1 MPAARVSMSSC
12 QPAHGK
18 SHSELTQQWHRW
30 CIAPAVRR
38 TLASLLV
45 PLAIV
50 ATFGFAIIV
59 LNQTFQLVELADRI
73 HPAFGTAVLI
83 TILVVFLAG
92 ISLPLYVFFRLPKPL
107 IPPQQSAGPEYERY
121 RERLEKRLSSNPLLG
136 KPHPG
141 QPFSIEAALEK
152 LDDIAD
158 RRTRD
163 VASQVFLATAI
174 SQNGSVDALV
184 VLGAQGKLV
193 LDIAT
198 IYYQRPTVR
207 DLAYLYANVAAT
219 AFVAGELDDIDV
231 AGQMQPIVT
240 AVLGSSVA
248 AIPGMSAAAGLF
260 VNSVVTGTGNA
271 YLTLRVGIV
280 ARQYC
285 AHRKDGDRKGIRRSA
300 AVQALPLLGTIVR
313 DGAASVASAI
323 WNRPKKFFADLTDKM
338 KFWNKS

>member
-1 MPAARVSMSSC
+1 M
-12 QPAHGK
+12 
-18 SHSELTQQWHRW
+18 
-30 CIAPAVRR
+30 RR

-83 TILVVFLAG
+83 TILVVFLVG

-198 IYYQRPTVR
+198 IYYQRPTLR

-219 AFVAGELDDIDV
+219 AFIAGELDDIDV

-323 WNRPKKFFADLTDKM
+323 WDRPKKFFADLTDKM
-338 KFWNKS
+338 KFWNKT

>member
-1 MPAARVSMSSC
+1 
-12 QPAHGK
+12 
-18 SHSELTQQWHRW
+18 
-30 CIAPAVRR
+30 VRR

-83 TILVVFLAG
+83 TILAVFLVG
-92 ISLPLYVFFRLPKPL
+92 IGLPLYVFLRLPKPL
-107 IPPQQSAGPEYERY
+107 IPPQQSDGPEFERY
-121 RERLEKRLSSNPLLG
+121 RERLAQRLASNPLLT
-136 KPHPG
+136 KQLPG
-141 QPFSIEAALEK
+141 QPLSIVAALDQ

-163 VASQVFLATAI
+163 VAAQVFLATAI

-198 IYYQRPTVR
+198 IYYQRPTLR

-219 AFVAGELDDIDV
+219 AFIAGELDDIDV
-231 AGQMQPIVT
+231 AEQMQPIVT

-248 AIPGMSAAAGLF
+248 AIPGMSAAASLF

-271 YLTLRVGIV
+271 YLTLRVGII

-285 AHRKDGDRKGIRRSA
+285 GHRKDGDRKGIRRSA
-300 AVQALPLLGTIVR
+300 AVQALPLLGVIVR

-323 WNRPKKFFADLTDKM
+323 WDRPKKFFSDLTEKM
-338 KFWNKS
+338 KFWNKA

>member
-1 MPAARVSMSSC
+1 
-12 QPAHGK
+12 
-18 SHSELTQQWHRW
+18 
-30 CIAPAVRR
+30 VRR
-38 TLASLLV
+38 TLTFLLV

-59 LNQTFQLVELADRI
+59 LNQTSQLVELADRI
-73 HPAFGTAVLI
+73 HPAFGTAVLV
-83 TILVVFLAG
+83 TIVVVFLIG
-92 ISLPLYVFFRLPKPL
+92 IGLPLYVFLRLPKPL
-107 IPPQQSAGPEYERY
+107 VPPPQTEGPEYERY
-121 RERLEKRLSSNPLLG
+121 RERLANRLACNPLLENQS
-136 KPHPG
+136 PG
-141 QPFSIEAALEK
+141 QPLSIEAALES
-152 LDDIAD
+152 LDGIAD
-158 RRTRD
+158 GRTRD
-163 VASQVFLATAI
+163 VAAQVFLATAI

-198 IYYQRPTVR
+198 IYYQRPTLR

-219 AFVAGELDDIDV
+219 AFIAGELDDIDV
-231 AGQMQPIVT
+231 AEQIQPIVT

-248 AIPGMSAAAGLF
+248 AIPGMSAAASLF

-285 AHRKDGDRKGIRRSA
+285 SHRKGGDRKGIRRSA
-300 AVQALPLLGTIVR
+300 AVQALPLLGGIVR

-323 WNRPKKFFADLTDKM
+323 WDRPKKFFSDLTDKM
-338 KFWNKS
+338 KFWNKP

>member
-1 MPAARVSMSSC
+1 M
-12 QPAHGK
+12 
-18 SHSELTQQWHRW
+18 
-30 CIAPAVRR
+30 RR

-59 LNQTFQLVELADRI
+59 LNQTFQLVALADRV
-73 HPAFGTAVLI
+73 HPAFGTAVLV

-92 ISLPLYVFFRLPKPL
+92 IGLPLYAFFRLPKPL
-107 IPPQQSAGPEYERY
+107 VPPQQTAGPEYERY

-136 KPHPG
+136 KPPPG

-152 LDDIAD
+152 LDGIAD

-193 LDIAT
+193 LDIAK
-198 IYYQRPTVR
+198 IYYQRPTLR

-219 AFVAGELDDIDV
+219 AFIAGELDDIDV

-248 AIPGMSAAAGLF
+248 AIPGMSAAASLF

-300 AVQALPLLGTIVR
+300 AVQALPLLGIIVR
-313 DGAASVASAI
+313 DGAASVASGI
-323 WNRPKKFFADLTDKM
+323 WDRPKKFFADLIDKM
-338 KFWNKS
+338 KFWNKP

>member
-1 MPAARVSMSSC
+1 
-12 QPAHGK
+12 
-18 SHSELTQQWHRW
+18 
-30 CIAPAVRR
+30 VRR

-50 ATFGFAIIV
+50 ATFGFGIIV
-59 LNQTFQLVELADRI
+59 LNQTFQLVDLADRL
-73 HPAFGTAVLI
+73 HPAFGSAVLI
-83 TILVVFLAG
+83 TILVVFLIG
-92 ISLPLYVFFRLPKPL
+92 IGLPLYVFLRLPKPL
-107 IPPQQSAGPEYERY
+107 IPPQQTGGPEFERY
-121 RERLEKRLSSNPLLG
+121 REHLAQRLASNPLIKKKQL
-136 KPHPG
+136 PG
-141 QPFSIEAALEK
+141 QAVSIEAALEQ

-158 RRTRD
+158 RRIRD

-198 IYYQRPTVR
+198 IYYQRPTLR
-207 DLAYLYANVAAT
+207 DLVYLYANVAAT
-219 AFVAGELDDIDV
+219 AFIAGELDDIDV
-231 AGQMQPIVT
+231 AEQMQPIVT

-248 AIPGMSAAAGLF
+248 AIPGMSAAASLF

-300 AVQALPLLGTIVR
+300 AVQALPLLGAIVR
-313 DGAASVASAI
+313 DGAASVAAGI
-323 WNRPKKFFADLTDKM
+323 WDRPKKFFADLIDKM
-338 KFWNKS
+338 KFWNKP

>member
-1 MPAARVSMSSC
+1 M
-12 QPAHGK
+12 
-18 SHSELTQQWHRW
+18 
-30 CIAPAVRR
+30 
-38 TLASLLV
+38 LV
-45 PLAIV
+45 PLAVV
-50 ATFGFAIIV
+50 ATFAFAIIV
-59 LNQTFQLVELADRI
+59 LNQAFQLVELADRI

-83 TILVVFLAG
+83 TIIVVFLVG
-92 ISLPLYVFFRLPKPL
+92 IGLPLHAYLRLPKPL
-107 IPPQQSAGPEYERY
+107 IPPRQTEGPQFERY
-121 RERLEKRLSSNPLLG
+121 RERLSRRLASNPLLASQPPG
-136 KPHPG
+136 HPL
-141 QPFSIEAALEK
+141 SIEASLAR
-152 LDDIAD
+152 LDEIAD

-198 IYYQRPTVR
+198 IYYQRPTLR

-219 AFVAGELDDIDV
+219 AFIAGELDDIDV
-231 AGQMQPIVT
+231 AEQMQPIVT

-248 AIPGMSAAAGLF
+248 AIPGMSAAASLF

-280 ARQYC
+280 TRQYC
-285 AHRKDGDRKGIRRSA
+285 GHRKGGDRKGIRRSA
-300 AVQALPLLGTIVR
+300 AVQALPLLGSIVR

-323 WNRPKKFFADLTDKM
+323 WDKPKKFFSDLTEKM
-338 KFWNKS
+338 KFWNKP

>member
-1 MPAARVSMSSC
+1 M
-12 QPAHGK
+12 
-18 SHSELTQQWHRW
+18 
-30 CIAPAVRR
+30 RR
-38 TLASLLV
+38 TLTTLLV

-73 HPAFGTAVLI
+73 HPAVGTAVLI
-83 TILVVFLAG
+83 TILVVFLVG
-92 ISLPLYVFFRLPKPL
+92 IGLPLYVFLRLPKPL
-107 IPPQQSAGPEYERY
+107 IPPRQTAGPQFEHY

-136 KPHPG
+136 QPLPG

-198 IYYQRPTVR
+198 IYYQRPTLR

-219 AFVAGELDDIDV
+219 AFIAGELDDIDV
-231 AGQMQPIVT
+231 AEQMQPIVT

-248 AIPGMSAAAGLF
+248 AIPGMSAAASLF

-285 AHRKDGDRKGIRRSA
+285 GHRKDGDRKGIRRSA
-300 AVQALPLLGTIVR
+300 AMQALPLLGSIVR

-323 WNRPKKFFADLTDKM
+323 WDRPKKFFSDLTEKM
-338 KFWNKS
+338 KFWNKP

>member
-1 MPAARVSMSSC
+1 
-12 QPAHGK
+12 
-18 SHSELTQQWHRW
+18 
-30 CIAPAVRR
+30 
-38 TLASLLV
+38 LLV

-73 HPAFGTAVLI
+73 HPVFGTAVLI

-121 RERLEKRLSSNPLLG
+121 RERLEQRLSRNPLLG

-141 QPFSIEAALEK
+141 QPFSLEAALEK

-193 LDIAT
+193 LDIAK
-198 IYYQRPTVR
+198 IYYQRPTLR

-219 AFVAGELDDIDV
+219 AFIAGELDDIDV

-300 AVQALPLLGTIVR
+300 AVLALPSLGTIVR

>member
-1 MPAARVSMSSC
+1 
-12 QPAHGK
+12 
-18 SHSELTQQWHRW
+18 
-30 CIAPAVRR
+30 VRR
-38 TLASLLV
+38 TLASILV

-83 TILVVFLAG
+83 TILVVFLIG
-92 ISLPLYVFFRLPKPL
+92 IGLPLYAFLRLPKAL
-107 IPPQQSAGPEYERY
+107 IPPKQTEGPEYERY
-121 RERLEKRLSSNPLLG
+121 RERLEQRLTSNPLLG
-136 KPHPG
+136 KQLAGP
-141 QPFSIEAALEK
+141 PFSIDGALEK
-152 LDDIAD
+152 LDGIAD

-198 IYYQRPTVR
+198 IYYQRPTLR

-219 AFVAGELDDIDV
+219 AFIAGELDDIDV
-231 AGQMQPIVT
+231 AEQMQPIVT

-248 AIPGMSAAAGLF
+248 AIPGMSAAASLF

-285 AHRKDGDRKGIRRSA
+285 GHRNDGDRKSIRRSA
-300 AVQALPLLGTIVR
+300 AVQALPLLGSIVR

-323 WNRPKKFFADLTDKM
+323 WDRPKKFFSDLTEKM
-338 KFWNKS
+338 KFWNKP

>member
-1 MPAARVSMSSC
+1 M
-12 QPAHGK
+12 H
-18 SHSELTQQWHRW
+18 
-30 CIAPAVRR
+30 PAVRR
-38 TLASLLV
+38 TLASLLA

-83 TILVVFLAG
+83 TILVVFLIG
-92 ISLPLYVFFRLPKPL
+92 IGLPLYVFLRSPKPL
-107 IPPQQSAGPEYERY
+107 IPPQQTEGPEYDHY
-121 RERLEKRLSSNPLLG
+121 RELLAHRLASNPLLG
-136 KPHPG
+136 KQRPD
-141 QPFSIEAALEK
+141 QPLSIEASLEK
-152 LDDIAD
+152 LDGIAD

-198 IYYQRPTVR
+198 IYYQRPTLR

-219 AFVAGELDDIDV
+219 AFIAGELDDIDV
-231 AGQMQPIVT
+231 AEQMQPIVS

-248 AIPGMSAAAGLF
+248 AIPGMSAAASLF

-271 YLTLRVGIV
+271 YLTLRVGII

-285 AHRKDGDRKGIRRSA
+285 GHRKGGDRKGIRRSA
-300 AVQALPLLGTIVR
+300 AAQALPLLGSIVR
-313 DGAASVASAI
+313 DGAASVAAAI
-323 WNRPKKFFADLTDKM
+323 WDRPKKFFSDLTDKM
-338 KFWNKS
+338 KFWNKP

>member
-1 MPAARVSMSSC
+1 
-12 QPAHGK
+12 
-18 SHSELTQQWHRW
+18 
-30 CIAPAVRR
+30 VRR

-83 TILVVFLAG
+83 TILVVFLIG
-92 ISLPLYVFFRLPKPL
+92 IGLPLYVFLRLPKPL
-107 IPPQQSAGPEYERY
+107 IAPQQTEGPEYDQY
-121 RERLEKRLSSNPLLG
+121 RERLAKRLASNPLLG
-136 KPHPG
+136 KQHPG
-141 QPFSIEAALEK
+141 QPLSIEASLEK
-152 LDDIAD
+152 LDGIAD

-198 IYYQRPTVR
+198 IYYQRPTLR

-219 AFVAGELDDIDV
+219 AFIAGELDDIDV
-231 AGQMQPIVT
+231 AEQMQPIVS

-248 AIPGMSAAAGLF
+248 AIPGMSAAASLF

-271 YLTLRVGIV
+271 YLTLRVGII

-285 AHRKDGDRKGIRRSA
+285 GHRKGGDRKGIRRSA
-300 AVQALPLLGTIVR
+300 AAQALPLLGSIVR
-313 DGAASVASAI
+313 DGAASVAAAI
-323 WNRPKKFFADLTDKM
+323 WDKPKKFFSDLTDKM
-338 KFWNKS
+338 KFWNKP

>member
-1 MPAARVSMSSC
+1 
-12 QPAHGK
+12 
-18 SHSELTQQWHRW
+18 L
-30 CIAPAVRR
+30 RR

-83 TILVVFLAG
+83 TILVVFLVG
-92 ISLPLYVFFRLPKPL
+92 LGLPLYAFLRLPKPL
-107 IPPQQSAGPEYERY
+107 IPPQQATGPEYERY
-121 RERLEKRLSSNPLLG
+121 RERLEKRLASNPLL
-136 KPHPG
+136 KQQLPG
-141 QPFSIEAALEK
+141 QPLSIAAALK
-152 LDDIAD
+152 QLDDIAD

-163 VASQVFLATAI
+163 VAAQVFLATAI

-193 LDIAT
+193 VDIAT
-198 IYYQRPTVR
+198 IYYQRPTLR

-219 AFVAGELDDIDV
+219 AFIAGELDDIDV
-231 AGQMQPIVT
+231 AAQMQPIVT

-285 AHRKDGDRKGIRRSA
+285 GHRKDGDRKGIRRSA
-300 AVQALPLLGTIVR
+300 AVQALPLLGSIVR

-323 WNRPKKFFADLTDKM
+323 WDRPKKFFADLIDKM
-338 KFWNKS
+338 KFWNKQ

>member
-1 MPAARVSMSSC
+1 
-12 QPAHGK
+12 
-18 SHSELTQQWHRW
+18 
-30 CIAPAVRR
+30 VRR
-38 TLASLLV
+38 TLTSLLV

-59 LNQTFQLVELADRI
+59 LNQTLQLVDLADRI
-73 HPAFGTAVLI
+73 HPTFGTAVLVA
-83 TILVVFLAG
+83 ILVVFLVG
-92 ISLPLYVFFRLPKPL
+92 IGLPLYAFLRLPKPL
-107 IPPQQSAGPEYERY
+107 VPPRQTDGPEYERY
-121 RERLEKRLSSNPLLG
+121 RERLVRRLASNPLLE
-136 KPHPG
+136 KPIPG
-141 QPFSIEAALEK
+141 QAFSSEAALET
-152 LDDIAD
+152 LDGIAD
-158 RRTRD
+158 KRTRD

-198 IYYQRPTVR
+198 IYYQRPTLR

-219 AFVAGELDDIDV
+219 AFIAGEIDDIDV
-231 AGQMQPIVT
+231 AEQMQPIVT

-248 AIPGMSAAAGLF
+248 AIPGMSAAASLF

-285 AHRKDGDRKGIRRSA
+285 GHRKGRDRKGIRRSA

-323 WNRPKKFFADLTDKM
+323 WDRPKKFFSDLTDRIK
-338 KFWNKS
+338 WPWIRSNAPGG

>member
-1 MPAARVSMSSC
+1 
-12 QPAHGK
+12 
-18 SHSELTQQWHRW
+18 
-30 CIAPAVRR
+30 VRR
-38 TLASLLV
+38 TLTSILV

-73 HPAFGTAVLI
+73 HPALGTAVLVA
-83 TILVVFLAG
+83 ILVVFLVG
-92 ISLPLYVFFRLPKPL
+92 IGLPLYAFLRLPKPL
-107 IPPQQSAGPEYERY
+107 IPPRQAGGPQYERY
-121 RERLEKRLSSNPLLG
+121 RERLAQRLSSNPLLE
-136 KPHPG
+136 KQAPG
-141 QPFSIEAALEK
+141 QALSIEASLER
-152 LDDIAD
+152 LDEIAD
-158 RRTRD
+158 KRTRD

-198 IYYQRPTVR
+198 IYYQRPTLR

-219 AFVAGELDDIDV
+219 AFIAGELDDIDV
-231 AGQMQPIVT
+231 AEQMQPIVT

-248 AIPGMSAAAGLF
+248 AIPGMSAAASLF

-285 AHRKDGDRKGIRRSA
+285 GHRKDGDRKGIRRSA
-300 AVQALPLLGTIVR
+300 AVQALPLLGSIVR

-323 WNRPKKFFADLTDKM
+323 WDKPKKFFADLTDKM
-338 KFWNKS
+338 KFWSKA

>member
-1 MPAARVSMSSC
+1 
-12 QPAHGK
+12 
-18 SHSELTQQWHRW
+18 
-30 CIAPAVRR
+30 
-38 TLASLLV
+38 LLV
-45 PLAIV
+45 PLAVV
-50 ATFGFAIIV
+50 ATFAFAIIV
-59 LNQTFQLVELADRI
+59 LNQAFQLVELADRI

-83 TILVVFLAG
+83 TIIVVFLVG
-92 ISLPLYVFFRLPKPL
+92 IGLPLHAYLRLPKPL
-107 IPPQQSAGPEYERY
+107 IPPRQTEGPQFERY
-121 RERLEKRLSSNPLLG
+121 RERLSKRLASNPLLASQ
-136 KPHPG
+136 PAG
-141 QPFSIEAALEK
+141 QPLSVEASLAR
-152 LDDIAD
+152 LDEIAD

-198 IYYQRPTVR
+198 IYFQRPTLR

-219 AFVAGELDDIDV
+219 AFIAGELDDIDV
-231 AGQMQPIVT
+231 AEQMQPIVT

-248 AIPGMSAAAGLF
+248 AIPGMSAAASLF

-280 ARQYC
+280 TRQYC
-285 AHRKDGDRKGIRRSA
+285 GHRKGGDRKGIRRSA
-300 AVQALPLLGTIVR
+300 AVQALPLLGSIVR

-323 WNRPKKFFADLTDKM
+323 WDRPKKFFSDLTEKM
-338 KFWNKS
+338 KFWNKP

>member
-1 MPAARVSMSSC
+1 
-12 QPAHGK
+12 
-18 SHSELTQQWHRW
+18 
-30 CIAPAVRR
+30 
-38 TLASLLV
+38 
-45 PLAIV
+45 V

-83 TILVVFLAG
+83 TILVVFLIG
-92 ISLPLYVFFRLPKPL
+92 IGLPLYVFLRLPKPL
-107 IPPQQSAGPEYERY
+107 IPPQQTEGPEYDHY
-121 RERLEKRLSSNPLLG
+121 RERLAKRLASNPLLG
-136 KPHPG
+136 KQHPG
-141 QPFSIEAALEK
+141 QPLSIEASLEK
-152 LDDIAD
+152 LDGIAD

-198 IYYQRPTVR
+198 IYYQRPTLR

-219 AFVAGELDDIDV
+219 AFIAGELDDIDV
-231 AGQMQPIVT
+231 AEQMQPIVS

-248 AIPGMSAAAGLF
+248 AIPGMSAAASLF

-271 YLTLRVGIV
+271 YLTLRVGII

-285 AHRKDGDRKGIRRSA
+285 GHRKGGDRKGIRRSA
-300 AVQALPLLGTIVR
+300 AAQALPLLGSIVR
-313 DGAASVASAI
+313 DGAASVAAAI
-323 WNRPKKFFADLTDKM
+323 WDRPKKFFSDLTDKM
-338 KFWNKS
+338 KFWNKP

>member
-1 MPAARVSMSSC
+1 M
-12 QPAHGK
+12 
-18 SHSELTQQWHRW
+18 
-30 CIAPAVRR
+30 
-38 TLASLLV
+38 LV

-73 HPAFGTAVLI
+73 HPVFGTAVLT
-83 TILVVFLAG
+83 TILVVFLVG
-92 ISLPLYVFFRLPKPL
+92 IGLPLYVFFRLPKPL
-107 IPPQQSAGPEYERY
+107 IPPQQTTGPEYERY
-121 RERLEKRLSSNPLLG
+121 RERLEQRLSSNPLLG
-136 KPHPG
+136 KQPAG
-141 QPFSIEAALEK
+141 QPFSIDEALET
-152 LDDIAD
+152 LDAIAD

-193 LDIAT
+193 LDIAK
-198 IYYQRPTVR
+198 IYYQRPTLR

-219 AFVAGELDDIDV
+219 AFIAGELDDIDV
-231 AGQMQPIVT
+231 AEQMQPIVT

-248 AIPGMSAAAGLF
+248 AIPGMSAAASLF

-285 AHRKDGDRKGIRRSA
+285 GHRKDGDRKGIRRSA
-300 AVQALPLLGTIVR
+300 AVQALPLLGSIVR

-323 WNRPKKFFADLTDKM
+323 WDRPKKFFADLTDKM
-338 KFWNKS
+338 KFWNKP

>member
-1 MPAARVSMSSC
+1 M
-12 QPAHGK
+12 
-18 SHSELTQQWHRW
+18 
-30 CIAPAVRR
+30 
-38 TLASLLV
+38 LV

-73 HPAFGTAVLI
+73 HPAFGTAVLV
-83 TILVVFLAG
+83 TVVVVFLVG
-92 ISLPLYVFFRLPKPL
+92 IGLPLYVFFRLPKPL
-107 IPPQQSAGPEYERY
+107 IPPQETTGPEYERY
-121 RERLEKRLSSNPLLG
+121 RERLEQRLSSNPLLG
-136 KPHPG
+136 KQLPG
-141 QPFSIEAALEK
+141 QPFSIDGALET
-152 LDDIAD
+152 LDGIAD
-158 RRTRD
+158 GRTRD

-198 IYYQRPTVR
+198 IYYQRPTLR

-219 AFVAGELDDIDV
+219 AFIAGELDDIDV
-231 AGQMQPIVT
+231 AEQIQPVVT

-248 AIPGMSAAAGLF
+248 AIPGLSAAASLF

-285 AHRKDGDRKGIRRSA
+285 GHRKDGDRKGIRRSA
-300 AVQALPLLGTIVR
+300 AVQALPLLGSIVR

-323 WNRPKKFFADLTDKM
+323 WNRPKKFFSDLTDKM
-338 KFWNKS
+338 KFWKKP

>member
-1 MPAARVSMSSC
+1 M
-12 QPAHGK
+12 
-18 SHSELTQQWHRW
+18 
-30 CIAPAVRR
+30 RR
-38 TLASLLV
+38 TLTTLLV

-83 TILVVFLAG
+83 TILVVFLVG
-92 ISLPLYVFFRLPKPL
+92 IGLPLYAFLRLPKPL
-107 IPPQQSAGPEYERY
+107 IPPEQTEGPQYEDY
-121 RERLEKRLSSNPLLG
+121 RERLLKRLASNPLLE
-136 KPHPG
+136 KPLPG
-141 QPFSIEAALEK
+141 QPFSIEAALAK

-158 RRTRD
+158 KRTRD

-198 IYYQRPTVR
+198 IYYQRPTLR

-219 AFVAGELDDIDV
+219 AFIAGELDDIDV
-231 AGQMQPIVT
+231 AEQMQPIVT

-248 AIPGMSAAAGLF
+248 AIPGMSAAASLF

-285 AHRKDGDRKGIRRSA
+285 GHRKDGDRKGIRRSA
-300 AVQALPLLGTIVR
+300 AVQALPLLGSIVR

-323 WNRPKKFFADLTDKM
+323 WDKPKKFFADLTDKM
-338 KFWNKS
+338 KFWSKA

>member
-1 MPAARVSMSSC
+1 
-12 QPAHGK
+12 
-18 SHSELTQQWHRW
+18 
-30 CIAPAVRR
+30 VRR

-50 ATFGFAIIV
+50 ATFGFGIIV
-59 LNQTFQLVELADRI
+59 LNQTFQLVDLADRL
-73 HPAFGTAVLI
+73 HPAFGSAVLI
-83 TILVVFLAG
+83 TILVVFLIG
-92 ISLPLYVFFRLPKPL
+92 IGLPLYVFLRLPKPL
-107 IPPQQSAGPEYERY
+107 IPPQQTGGPEFERY
-121 RERLEKRLSSNPLLG
+121 REHLAQRLASNPLIKKKQL
-136 KPHPG
+136 PG
-141 QPFSIEAALEK
+141 QAVSIEAALEQ

-158 RRTRD
+158 RRIRD

-198 IYYQRPTVR
+198 IYYQRPTLR
-207 DLAYLYANVAAT
+207 DLVYLYANVAAT
-219 AFVAGELDDIDV
+219 AFIAGELDDIDV
-231 AGQMQPIVT
+231 AEQMQPIVT

-248 AIPGMSAAAGLF
+248 AIPGMSAAASLF

-285 AHRKDGDRKGIRRSA
+285 GHRKDGDRKSIRRSA
-300 AVQALPLLGTIVR
+300 AVQALPLLGSIVR

-323 WNRPKKFFADLTDKM
+323 WDRPKKFFSDLTDKM
-338 KFWNKS
+338 KFWNRSNAPGS

>member
-1 MPAARVSMSSC
+1 
-12 QPAHGK
+12 
-18 SHSELTQQWHRW
+18 
-30 CIAPAVRR
+30 
-38 TLASLLV
+38 
-45 PLAIV
+45 V

-59 LNQTFQLVELADRI
+59 LNQTFQLVALADRI

-83 TILVVFLAG
+83 TILVVFLVG
-92 ISLPLYVFFRLPKPL
+92 IGLPLYAFLRLPKPL
-107 IPPQQSAGPEYERY
+107 IPPQQTEGPQYEDY
-121 RERLEKRLSSNPLLG
+121 RERLLKRLASNPLLG
-136 KPHPG
+136 KPLPG
-141 QPFSIEAALEK
+141 QPFSVEAALAR
-152 LDDIAD
+152 LDDISD
-158 RRTRD
+158 KRTRD

-198 IYYQRPTVR
+198 IYYQRPTLR

-219 AFVAGELDDIDV
+219 AFIAGELDDIDV
-231 AGQMQPIVT
+231 AEQMQPIVT

-248 AIPGMSAAAGLF
+248 AIPGMSAAASLF

-285 AHRKDGDRKGIRRSA
+285 AHGKDRDRKGIRRSA
-300 AVQALPLLGTIVR
+300 AVQALPLLGSIVR

-323 WNRPKKFFADLTDKM
+323 WDRPKKFFSDLTEKM
-338 KFWNKS
+338 KFWNKT

>member
-1 MPAARVSMSSC
+1 
-12 QPAHGK
+12 
-18 SHSELTQQWHRW
+18 
-30 CIAPAVRR
+30 
-38 TLASLLV
+38 
-45 PLAIV
+45 V

-83 TILVVFLAG
+83 TILVVFLIG
-92 ISLPLYVFFRLPKPL
+92 IGLPFYVFLRLPKPL
-107 IPPQQSAGPEYERY
+107 IAPQQTEGPEYDQY
-121 RERLEKRLSSNPLLG
+121 RERLAKRLASNPLLG
-136 KPHPG
+136 KQHPG
-141 QPFSIEAALEK
+141 QPLSIEASLEK
-152 LDDIAD
+152 LDGIAD

-198 IYYQRPTVR
+198 IYYQRPTLR

-219 AFVAGELDDIDV
+219 AFIAGELDDIDV
-231 AGQMQPIVT
+231 AEQMQPIVS

-248 AIPGMSAAAGLF
+248 AIPGMSAAASLF

-271 YLTLRVGIV
+271 YLTLRVGII

-285 AHRKDGDRKGIRRSA
+285 GHRKGGDRKGIRRSA
-300 AVQALPLLGTIVR
+300 AAQALPLLGSIVR
-313 DGAASVASAI
+313 DGAASVAAAI
-323 WNRPKKFFADLTDKM
+323 WDKPKKFFSDLTDKM
-338 KFWNKS
+338 KFWNKP

>member
-1 MPAARVSMSSC
+1 M
-12 QPAHGK
+12 
-18 SHSELTQQWHRW
+18 
-30 CIAPAVRR
+30 RR
-38 TLASLLV
+38 TLASLLL

-59 LNQTFQLVELADRI
+59 LNQTFQLVELAGRI

-152 LDDIAD
+152 LDGIAD